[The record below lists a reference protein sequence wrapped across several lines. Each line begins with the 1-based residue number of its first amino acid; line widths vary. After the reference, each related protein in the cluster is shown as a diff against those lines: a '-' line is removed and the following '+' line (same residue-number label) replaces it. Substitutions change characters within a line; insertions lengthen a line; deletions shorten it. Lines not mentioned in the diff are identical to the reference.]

1 MNRTVYIPE
10 CIDEKLA
17 LKILKTELIGTDY
30 VHTGVYSPYQ
40 LNALLVKNILEKYI
54 KADVELL
61 DGKVYGDG
69 GEQ

>member
-1 MNRTVYIPE
+1 MSHRTVYIPE

-30 VHTGVYSPYQ
+30 VRTGVYSPYQ
-40 LNALLVKNILEKYI
+40 LNALLVKDILDKYI
-54 KADVELL
+54 EVDVELL

-69 GEQ
+69 NE